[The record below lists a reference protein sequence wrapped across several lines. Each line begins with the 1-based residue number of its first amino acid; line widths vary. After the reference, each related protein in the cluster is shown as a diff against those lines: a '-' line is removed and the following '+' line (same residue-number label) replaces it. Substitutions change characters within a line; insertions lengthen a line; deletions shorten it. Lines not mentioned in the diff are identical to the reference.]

1 MPFIDFHCSRG
12 VCEAGNLKIVTTTVD
27 ALIDDFAV
35 RSFRDV
41 ADADYIAARMACRA
55 ALTIQYLW
63 ASQQAV
69 EKYLKCI
76 LLLNRI
82 PAKDVR
88 HDLAQALRKVEKSGR
103 VDLSLTKDTREFVE
117 RLNEFGP
124 YRYFE
129 VSNVGFGAEL
139 VTLDRAVWELRR
151 YCALAKLPQEARLRD
166 GYPAPRVRIDGGAL
180 EKIMDDLS
188 NRAREPLLWQNGF
201 FGARS
206 RRTVRIRKWIQAQ
219 NAPLY
224 LNPQIL
230 GEVLKY
236 VFLPKDVVRGYAR
249 HAMY

>member
-1 MPFIDFHCSRG
+1 M
-12 VCEAGNLKIVTTTVD
+12 TVD
-27 ALIDDFAV
+27 SLINDFAV

-55 ALTIQYLW
+55 ALTTQYLW
-63 ASQQAV
+63 AGQQAV

-88 HDLAQALRKVEKSGR
+88 HDLGKALGKIEEAGKVTL
-103 VDLSLTKDTREFVE
+103 DLTKGTREFIE
-117 RLNEFGP
+117 RLDEYGP

-139 VTLDRAVWELRR
+139 VRWTGPYGNCAATALSPGNLGRR
-151 YCALAKLPQEARLRD
+151 SS
-166 GYPAPRVRIDGGAL
+166 G
-180 EKIMDDLS
+180 MDIQR
-188 NRAREPLLWQNGF
+188 RARAYPRRGSGEDHGRRKKPGAGAAAWQNGF
-201 FGARS
+201 FGKKA
-206 RRTVRIRKWIQAQ
+206 RRTVRLRKWFLAH

-230 GEVLKY
+230 EEVLKY
-236 VFLPKDVVRGYAR
+236 VFLPKELAEGYRR
-249 HAMY
+249 HTRQ

>member
-1 MPFIDFHCSRG
+1 MTLDS
-12 VCEAGNLKIVTTTVD
+12 
-27 ALIDDFAV
+27 LIDDFAV

-55 ALTIQYLW
+55 ALTTQYLW

-69 EKYLKCI
+69 EKYLKFI

-88 HDLAQALRKVEKSGR
+88 HDLSKALDKIKKSGN
-103 VDLSLTKDTREFVE
+103 VTLDLTKGTREFIE
-117 RLNEFGP
+117 RLDRYGQ

-129 VSNVGFGAEL
+129 ISNVGFGVEL

-151 YCALAKLPQEARLRD
+151 YCTPSKQPREAKLRD
-166 GYPAPRVRIDGGAL
+166 GYPAPRVRIPGGTL
-180 EKIMDDLS
+180 EKIIDDTS
-188 NRAREPLLWQNGF
+188 NQAREPLIWQNGF
-201 FGARS
+201 FGKRA
-206 RRTVRIRKWIQAQ
+206 RRTVRLREWFQAH

-230 GEVLKY
+230 EEVLKY
-236 VFLPKDVVRGYAR
+236 VFLPGELAKLYRQ
-249 HAMY
+249 HAKQPRSKP